1 MLRFLWIFFALDVP
15 GSGAAIGLFKRG
27 RLPSRISDFLCTHK
41 LITPVIVAL
50 VARFIALTSA
60 AFWWA
65 LGAAIVLSWLY
76 VIFAVTTAG
85 PFLVE
90 GNEDNI
96 MYMAPIVWASS
107 PPSWPLFPP

>member
-1 MLRFLWIFFALDVP
+1 MLRFLWIFFALDVL
-15 GSGAAIGLFKRG
+15 GSGAAIGSLKSR

-90 GNEDNI
+90 GNEGNV
-96 MYMAPIVWASS
+96 M
-107 PPSWPLFPP
+107 